1 MPRDILT
8 AIRELDILGR
18 CIKRICMSGMV
29 ESFKR
34 DLAEVTWREL
44 RIHLQRDAVIIVS
57 TELDLVAVGV
67 AVADDDKNLV
77 ETWVAAN
84 QLGKP
89 TEKQLESWEQEP
101 DKRFQMLIVQPF
113 ILVQGVID
121 A

>member
-1 MPRDILT
+1 
-8 AIRELDILGR
+8 
-18 CIKRICMSGMV
+18 MSGMI

-34 DLAEVTWREL
+34 DLAEVSWREL
-44 RIHLQRDAVIIVS
+44 NIHLQRDAIIVVS
-57 TELDLVAVGV
+57 TKLDLVTVGV

-77 ETWVAAN
+77 ETWVSAN

-89 TEKQLESWEQEP
+89 TEKQVESWEQEP

-113 ILVQGVID
+113 ILLQSVID

>member
-1 MPRDILT
+1 
-8 AIRELDILGR
+8 
-18 CIKRICMSGMV
+18 MSGMI

-34 DLAEVTWREL
+34 DLAEVSWREL
-44 RIHLQRDAVIIVS
+44 KIHLQRDAIIVVS
-57 TELDLVAVGV
+57 TNLDLVTVGV

-77 ETWVAAN
+77 ETWVSAN

-89 TEKQLESWEQEP
+89 TEKQVESWEQEP

-113 ILVQGVID
+113 ILLQSVID

>member
-1 MPRDILT
+1 
-8 AIRELDILGR
+8 
-18 CIKRICMSGMV
+18 MSGMV

-34 DLAEVTWREL
+34 DLAEVNWREL
-44 RIHLQRDAVIIVS
+44 KIHLQRDAIIIVS
-57 TELDLVAVGV
+57 AELDLVVVGV

-77 ETWVAAN
+77 ETWVSAN

-113 ILVQGVID
+113 ILIQDISD

>member
-1 MPRDILT
+1 
-8 AIRELDILGR
+8 
-18 CIKRICMSGMV
+18 MSGMI

-34 DLAEVTWREL
+34 DLAEVSWREL
-44 RIHLQRDAVIIVS
+44 KIHLQRDAIIVVS
-57 TELDLVAVGV
+57 TKLDLVTVGV

-77 ETWVAAN
+77 ETWVSAN

-89 TEKQLESWEQEP
+89 TEKQVESWEQEP

-113 ILVQGVID
+113 ILLQSVID

>member
-1 MPRDILT
+1 
-8 AIRELDILGR
+8 
-18 CIKRICMSGMV
+18 MSGMI

-34 DLAEVTWREL
+34 DLAKVSWREL
-44 RIHLQRDAVIIVS
+44 KIHLQRDAIIVVS
-57 TELDLVAVGV
+57 TKLDLVTVGV

-89 TEKQLESWEQEP
+89 TEKQVESWEQEP

-113 ILVQGVID
+113 ILLQSVID